1 MRSSPANN
9 IFLIIKLLL
18 FSISLSFLFI
28 FLNFEVKQCANI
40 YWKYDNTGFA
50 MEKKPNFFLFFNMAN
65 TPHKGKTRHI
75 AWLSSFLF
83 MVQCFYRDENDLA
96 PYYKYYIRG
105 KKERFVVLATFWKND
120 NSSCF
125 WYTNSFNWK
134 SSFVLIYYKSE
145 DGYPNFLFSYLL
157 LIALYS
163 NSTYIIW
170 LKKYSVVFYFLNF
183 LHVITF
189 CSSSHNL

>member
-1 MRSSPANN
+1 MCKQIYIESTTIRICNGKEAKLFYFSKW
-9 IFLIIKLLL
+9 LIPHIRAKQGALRGYQAFYSRYNTL
-18 FSISLSFLFI
+18 IEMKI
-28 FLNFEVKQCANI
+28 TLNLMTK
-40 YWKYDNTGFA
+40 
-50 MEKKPNFFLFFNMAN
+50 
-65 TPHKGKTRHI
+65 R
-75 AWLSSFLF
+75 
-83 MVQCFYRDENDLA
+83 
-96 PYYKYYIRG
+96 
-105 KKERFVVLATFWKND
+105 KKERFVVLATFCKND

-157 LIALYS
+157 LIALYT

-183 LHVITF
+183 
-189 CSSSHNL
+189 

>member
-1 MRSSPANN
+1 MII
-9 IFLIIKLLL
+9 IFLRVKLLI
-18 FSISLSFLFI
+18 FFISLSFLFI
-28 FLNFEVKQCANI
+28 FLNFEVKQWHCANI
-40 YWKYDNTGFA
+40 YWKYDNTGFTK
-50 MEKKPNFFLFFNMAN
+50 EKKPNFLFFKMAN

-83 MVQCFYRDENDLA
+83 KAQCFYRDEDDLA
-96 PYYKYYIRG
+96 PDDEYLYKRE
-105 KKERFVVLATFWKND
+105 KEHLAFVVLATFWKND

-145 DGYPNFLFSYLL
+145 DGYPSFLFSYLL
-157 LIALYS
+157 LITLYI

-189 CSSSHNL
+189 CSSCHHFQ